1 MVTERTVAV
10 YKQEGNNYIRQYSFP
25 TENRPFVI
33 GEVIRGAN
41 GGNYVIFEIDVEVAV
56 VPEIKPSD

>member
-25 TENRPFVI
+25 TENRPFAI
-33 GEVIRGAN
+33 DEVIRGAD

-56 VPEIKPSD
+56 VPEINPSD